1 MFVKRA
7 SRIAQLLT
15 TVSLLSTVTW
25 SQQQA
30 TISKLDHDRALDILQ
45 VVANDVKKHYYDP
58 SFHGVNWDAK
68 VAEAKGKVATAT
80 SFNMAMSHIAAMLDT
95 LDDSHTFFLPP
106 QHAYRHDY
114 GFQYQIVGER
124 CFITRV
130 RPKSDAESKGVKPGD
145 EIVTINGYN
154 VNRDDIWKVQ
164 YVFSVLRPLAGLRLE
179 LQDPSGAQRQVDV
192 TAKIHETKRVSD
204 LTGEGGA
211 SDIWDLVRESQTEGH
226 LMRARYFEVG
236 DLMVLKVPEFFFSA
250 TEVET
255 MIGKARKHQNLV
267 IDLRSNPGGSVETLK

>member
-68 VAEAKGKVATAT
+68 VAEAKGKVASAT

-106 QHAYRHDY
+106 QHAY
-114 GFQYQIVGER
+114 
-124 CFITRV
+124 
-130 RPKSDAESKGVKPGD
+130 
-145 EIVTINGYN
+145 
-154 VNRDDIWKVQ
+154 
-164 YVFSVLRPLAGLRLE
+164 
-179 LQDPSGAQRQVDV
+179 
-192 TAKIHETKRVSD
+192 
-204 LTGEGGA
+204 
-211 SDIWDLVRESQTEGH
+211 
-226 LMRARYFEVG
+226 
-236 DLMVLKVPEFFFSA
+236 
-250 TEVET
+250 
-255 MIGKARKHQNLV
+255 
-267 IDLRSNPGGSVETLK
+267 